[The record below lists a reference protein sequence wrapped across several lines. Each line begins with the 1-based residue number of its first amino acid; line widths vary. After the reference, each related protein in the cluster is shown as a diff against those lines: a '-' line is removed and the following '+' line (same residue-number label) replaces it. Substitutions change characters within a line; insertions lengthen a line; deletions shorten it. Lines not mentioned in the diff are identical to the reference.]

1 MSIGA
6 RKLRSGKTVY
16 DVRLRDPDGR
26 AYKRTFRTKREAEA
40 FEAAERTDR
49 ARGTWIDPRKAA
61 TTFAELATRWLN
73 GNPAKRPTSIERDE
87 AIIRLHLLPDLGR
100 RPVGWLTPADVQRIV
115 NAWSQRYAPRTVHRH
130 YDVLTAI
137 MNLAVLDDLVARTPC
152 RGIKLPA
159 VRHADRH
166 IITAEELAA
175 LADALGPDYALMA
188 YLGAVLGLR
197 QAECAGLRVGRID
210 FLRGTLTVAEQLS
223 RGRHGSMATGEPKSE
238 AGRRTL
244 SVPPELMK
252 LLAAHLAQRGM
263 DGRDPAAFVFASPGG
278 APLDY
283 TNWRRR
289 VWKPATI
296 KAGLDGLT
304 FHDLR
309 RANATGLVAEGVDV
323 RTAQARL
330 GHSDP
335 RLTLAIY
342 AQATGEADRSAA
354 ALIGARFLPPK
365 GPASG
370 SSSGPGTRSTP
381 GAG

>member
-1 MSIGA
+1 MSIDA
-6 RKLRSGKTVY
+6 RKVAGGKTVY

-49 ARGTWIDPRKAA
+49 ARGAWIDPRKAA
-61 TTFAELATRWLN
+61 TTFGELAPRWLN
-73 GNPAKRPTSIERDE
+73 GNPAKRPTSRERDE
-87 AIIRLHLLPDLGR
+87 VIIRLHLLPELR
-100 RPVGWLTPADVQRIV
+100 QRAVGSITPADVQRVV
-115 NAWSQRYAPRTVHRH
+115 NGWSLRYAARTVHRH
-130 YDVLTAI
+130 YDVLSAI
-137 MNLAVLDDLVARTPC
+137 MNLAVLEDLVARTPC

-159 VRHADRH
+159 VRHTDRH
-166 IITAEELAA
+166 IVTAEELGA
-175 LADALGPDYALMA
+175 LADSLGPEYGLMA
-188 YLGAVLGLR
+188 FLGAVLGLR

-210 FLRGTLTVAEQLS
+210 FLRGTLTVAEQLT
-223 RGRHGSMATGEPKSE
+223 RGRHGSMATGEPKSD

-244 SVPPELMK
+244 SVPPELMEMIS
-252 LLAAHLAQRGM
+252 AHLARRGM
-263 DGRDPAAFVFASPGG
+263 DGRNPDAFVFASPGG

-289 VWKPATI
+289 IWKPATI
-296 KAGLDGLT
+296 KAGLEGLT

-323 RTAQARL
+323 KTAQARL

-342 AQATGEADRSAA
+342 AQATDEADRSAA
-354 ALIGARFLPPK
+354 ARIGARFLPPK
-365 GPASG
+365 GSARNSTG
-370 SSSGPGTRSTP
+370 TERDPGVR
-381 GAG
+381 G

>member
-1 MSIGA
+1 MSIDA
-6 RKLRSGKTVY
+6 RKVAGGKTVY

-49 ARGTWIDPRKAA
+49 ARGAWIDPRRAA
-61 TTFAELATRWLN
+61 TTFAELAPRWLN
-73 GNPAKRPTSIERDE
+73 GNPAKRPTSLERDE
-87 AIIRLHLLPDLGR
+87 VIIRLHLLPELGR
-100 RPVGWLTPADVQRIV
+100 RPVGSITPADVQRVV
-115 NAWSQRYAPRTVHRH
+115 NVWAQRYAPRTVHRH
-130 YDVLTAI
+130 YDVLSAI
-137 MNLAVLDDLVARTPC
+137 MNLAVLEDLVARTPC

-159 VRHADRH
+159 VRHTDRH
-166 IITAEELAA
+166 IVTAEELAA
-175 LADALGPDYALMA
+175 LADALGPEYGLMA

-210 FLRGTLTVAEQLS
+210 FLRGTLTVAEQLT
-223 RGRHGSMATGEPKSE
+223 RGRHGSMATGEPKSD

-244 SVPPELMK
+244 SVPPELMEM
-252 LLAAHLAQRGM
+252 LTAHLARRGM
-263 DGRDPAAFVFASPGG
+263 DGRDPTAFVFASPGG

-289 VWKPATI
+289 IWKPATV
-296 KAGLDGLT
+296 KAGLDGVT

-323 RTAQARL
+323 KTAQARL

-342 AQATGEADRSAA
+342 AQATGDADRSAA
-354 ALIGARFLPPK
+354 ARIGARFFKPK
-365 GPASG
+365 GSAGASSQSHPA
-370 SSSGPGTRSTP
+370 T
-381 GAG
+381 

>member
-1 MSIGA
+1 M
-6 RKLRSGKTVY
+6 
-16 DVRLRDPDGR
+16 
-26 AYKRTFRTKREAEA
+26 
-40 FEAAERTDR
+40 
-49 ARGTWIDPRKAA
+49 A
-61 TTFAELATRWLN
+61 T
-73 GNPAKRPTSIERDE
+73 
-87 AIIRLHLLPDLGR
+87 
-100 RPVGWLTPADVQRIV
+100 
-115 NAWSQRYAPRTVHRH
+115 
-130 YDVLTAI
+130 
-137 MNLAVLDDLVARTPC
+137 AVLEDLVARTPC

-159 VRHADRH
+159 VRHEDRH
-166 IITAEELAA
+166 IVTAEELGA
-175 LADALGPDYALMA
+175 LAVALGPDYGLMA

-210 FLRGTLTVAEQLS
+210 FLRGTLTVAEQLT
-223 RGRHGSMATGEPKSE
+223 RGRHGSMATAEPKSD

-244 SVPPELMK
+244 SVPPELME
-252 LLAAHLAQRGM
+252 LLAAHLARRGL
-263 DGRDPAAFVFASPGG
+263 DGGHPSAFVFAAPGG

-289 VWKPATI
+289 IWKPATV

-304 FHDLR
+304 FQDLR

-354 ALIGARFLPPK
+354 ARIGARYLKSK
-365 GPASG
+365 GAAGGSAESHPA
-370 SSSGPGTRSTP
+370 T
-381 GAG
+381 

>member
-1 MSIGA
+1 MSIEA
-6 RKLRSGKTVY
+6 RKLSSGKTVY

-49 ARGTWIDPRKAA
+49 ARGAWIDPRKAA

-73 GNPAKRPTSIERDE
+73 GNPAKRPTSAERDE
-87 AIIRLHLLPDLGR
+87 AIIRLHLLPELSR
-100 RPVGWLTPADVQRIV
+100 RPVGSITPADVQRVV
-115 NAWSQRYAPRTVHRH
+115 NTWSQRYAPRTVHRH
-130 YDVLTAI
+130 YDVLSAI
-137 MNLAVLDDLVARTPC
+137 MNLAVLEDLVARTPC

-159 VRHADRH
+159 IRHTDRH
-166 IITAEELAA
+166 IVTANELAA
-175 LADALGPDYALMA
+175 LVDALGPDYGLMA
-188 YLGAVLGLR
+188 YLGAILGLR

-210 FLRGTLTVAEQLS
+210 FLRGTLTVAEQLT
-223 RGRHGSMATGEPKSE
+223 RGRHGSMATGEPKSD

-244 SVPPELMK
+244 SVPPELMER
-252 LLAAHLAQRGM
+252 LAVHLARRGM
-263 DGRDPAAFVFASPGG
+263 DGRHPAAFVFASPGG

-354 ALIGARFLPPK
+354 ARIGARFLPPK
-365 GPASG
+365 GPATVI
-370 SSSGPGTRSTP
+370 PLPSTP
-381 GAG
+381 AGKDA

>member
-1 MSIGA
+1 MSIEA
-6 RKLRSGKTVY
+6 RKLSTGRTVY
-16 DVRLRDPDGR
+16 DVRRRDPDGR

-49 ARGTWIDPRKAA
+49 ARGAWIDPRKAA

-73 GNPAKRPTSIERDE
+73 GNPAKRPTSVERDE
-87 AIIRLHLLPDLGR
+87 AIIRLHLLPDLER
-100 RPVGWLTPADVQRIV
+100 RSVGSITPADVQRIV
-115 NAWSQRYAPRTVHRH
+115 NAWSRRYAPRTVHRH
-130 YDVLTAI
+130 YDVVAAI

-159 VRHADRH
+159 IRHTDRH
-166 IITAEELAA
+166 IVTPEQLAA
-175 LADALGPDYALMA
+175 LAEALGPDYGLMA
-188 YLGAVLGLR
+188 YLGAILGLR
-197 QAECAGLRVGRID
+197 QAECAGLRVGRLD
-210 FLRGTLTVAEQLS
+210 FLRGTLTVAEQLT
-223 RGRHGSMATGEPKSE
+223 RGRHGSMATGEPKSD

-244 SVPPELMK
+244 SVPAELMEMV
-252 LLAAHLAQRGM
+252 AAHLAGRGM
-263 DGRDPAAFVFASPGG
+263 TGRDPAAFVFASPGG

-323 RTAQARL
+323 KTAQARL

-354 ALIGARFLPPK
+354 TRIGARFLLPK
-365 GPASG
+365 GPTSR
-370 SSSGPGTRSTP
+370 SSSGDPGTRSTP
-381 GAG
+381 GV

>member
-1 MSIGA
+1 MSITP
-6 RKLRSGKTVY
+6 RTLKSGRTVY
-16 DVRLRDPDGR
+16 DVRLRDPDGQ
-26 AYKRTFRTKREAEA
+26 AYKRAFRTKREAEA
-40 FEAAERTDR
+40 FEAAQRTDR
-49 ARGTWIDPRKAA
+49 VRGAWIDPRRAA
-61 TTFAELATRWLN
+61 TTFAELAARWLT
-73 GNPAKRPTSIERDE
+73 GNPAKRPTSLERDE
-87 AIIRLHLLPDLGR
+87 TIIRLHLLPELGLR
-100 RPVGWLTPADVQRIV
+100 GVGSITPADVQRVV
-115 NAWSQRYAPRTVHRH
+115 NGWVQRYAPRTVHRH
-130 YDVLTAI
+130 YDVLSAVMTT
-137 MNLAVLDDLVARTPC
+137 AVLEDLVARTPC

-159 VRHADRH
+159 VRHEDRH
-166 IITAEELAA
+166 IVTAEELGA
-175 LADALGPDYALMA
+175 LVDALGPDYGLMA

-210 FLRGTLTVAEQLS
+210 FLRGTLTVAEQLT
-223 RGRHGSMATGEPKSE
+223 RGRHGSMATAEPKSD

-244 SVPPELMK
+244 SVPPELME
-252 LLAAHLAQRGM
+252 LLAAHLARRGL
-263 DGRDPAAFVFASPGG
+263 DGRHTDAFVFASPGG

-289 VWKPATI
+289 IWKPATV
-296 KAGLDGLT
+296 KAGLEGLT

-354 ALIGARFLPPK
+354 ARIGARYLKPK
-365 GPASG
+365 GPAG
-370 SSSGPGTRSTP
+370 GPAQSHPAT
-381 GAG
+381 